1 MTSRVYQISDYL
13 ALDLSRRYF
22 RSPFFRFVQ
31 QAMHLNGHLAPA
43 VKHMIVA
50 AALDI

>member
-1 MTSRVYQISDYL
+1 MTSRVYQILDYL
-13 ALDLSRRYF
+13 ALDLSSRHF

-31 QAMHLNGHLAPA
+31 QAVHLNGHLAP